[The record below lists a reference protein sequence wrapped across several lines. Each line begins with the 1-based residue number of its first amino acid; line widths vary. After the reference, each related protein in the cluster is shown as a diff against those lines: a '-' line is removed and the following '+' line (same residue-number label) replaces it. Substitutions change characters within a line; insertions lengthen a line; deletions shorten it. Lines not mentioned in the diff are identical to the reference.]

1 MARYTEA
8 YSEFV
13 ARVPEVDT
21 LCKLA
26 NEHIHSVGPLK
37 SAGVVRALCRS
48 GVVLLSSHIEGYVE
62 SLAEVILRRIVR
74 NTTPKQMF
82 ASRFRYYFSKD
93 VIDELRDTKDPDKIS
108 SKIEA
113 FFCRDKDIWCSN
125 TNFEEDLPVERF
137 ISSFSTPRIDHVSA
151 FIARFG
157 YIDYRRDLGTHL
169 RANFRPCINMVDNV
183 VDQRNK
189 IAHGDIV
196 TTATPYDLAAMSQ
209 LVRMF
214 CRSTDVVVGNWFRSI
229 GCPIR

>member
-8 YSEFV
+8 YSGFV
-13 ARVPEVDT
+13 SRVPEVDA
-21 LCKLA
+21 LYNLA
-26 NEHIHSVGPLK
+26 NEHIRSVGPLK
-37 SAGVVRALCRS
+37 SAGIVRVMCRS
-48 GVVLLSSHIEGYVE
+48 GVVLLSSHIEGYVDD
-62 SLAEVILRRIVR
+62 LAEVILRRIVK
-74 NTTPKQMF
+74 NKTPKQNL
-82 ASRFRYYFSKD
+82 ASRFRYHFTKD
-93 VIDELRDTKDPDKIS
+93 LINELRETKDPDKIA

-113 FFCRDKDIWCSN
+113 LFRRDSDIWCSKS
-125 TNFEEDLPVERF
+125 NFEEDLPADRF
-137 ISSFSTPRIDHVSA
+137 VSGFSTPRFDQVKL

-196 TTATPYDLAAMSQ
+196 ATATPNDLAAMLQ